1 MRLKTLLKNIKASTA
16 VILLQKLMRVK
27 LLFLIQEKK
36 QNIKKDTSHRLYLH
50 DASTTKKIDFDEV
63 VVYDKDEMTSV
74 SSAEKISKINSIK
87 VFYLEGGI
95 QSWTE
100 NNLPLVEG
108 K

>member
-1 MRLKTLLKNIKASTA
+1 MQDPIFQRLLKLHPKFSDLSLGRIK
-16 VILLQKLMRVK
+16 K
-27 LLFLIQEKK
+27 LL
-36 QNIKKDTSHRLYLH
+36 
-50 DASTTKKIDFDEV
+50 KKIDFDEV
-63 VVYDKDEMTSV
+63 VVYDKDEMASA
-74 SSAEKISKINSIK
+74 SSAEKISKSNSIK

>member
-1 MRLKTLLKNIKASTA
+1 
-16 VILLQKLMRVK
+16 
-27 LLFLIQEKK
+27 
-36 QNIKKDTSHRLYLH
+36 
-50 DASTTKKIDFDEV
+50 
-63 VVYDKDEMTSV
+63 MTSV
-74 SSAEKISKINSIK
+74 SSAEENIEDNSIK